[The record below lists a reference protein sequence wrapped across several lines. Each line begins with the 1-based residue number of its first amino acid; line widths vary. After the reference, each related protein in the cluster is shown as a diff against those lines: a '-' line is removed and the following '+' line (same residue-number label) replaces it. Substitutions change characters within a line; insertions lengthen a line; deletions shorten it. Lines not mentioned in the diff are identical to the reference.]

1 MAEAEDR
8 IAIRDGVERYLAAID
23 RADKLLLR
31 SCFTEDARY
40 DSAGGTLD
48 MEGGDSIAARLG
60 SGRFAA
66 STHVCAHMTVSFEV
80 DCARADTMA
89 VAYLVTDT
97 EPGGTIMV
105 RGLRYRDRWRGRR
118 AKWRIA
124 HRRHET
130 CWQFDTTSAAPF
142 VP

>member
-48 MEGGDSIAARLG
+48 MEGGDSIAAHLG
-60 SGRFAA
+60 GGRFAA
-66 STHVCAHMTVSFEV
+66 PTHVCAHMTVSFEV
-80 DCARADTMA
+80 DCARADTRRSPIC
-89 VAYLVTDT
+89 DRH
-97 EPGGTIMV
+97 GT
-105 RGLRYRDRWRGRR
+105 GRDDHGTRLALSRPLAQQAGE
-118 AKWRIA
+118 WRIA